1 MSKDTFYFSH
11 DYNARADDKI
21 KGLIR
26 KHGITGYGIF
36 WTIIEDLYNNA
47 NALKTDYD
55 GIAFDLRVD
64 PETVKSIINDFD
76 LFVFENGSFGSVSIE
91 KRLDERNEKSEK
103 ARQSAFKRW
112 DKIKADANAMQTHSD
127 SNAIKDSIV
136 KDRKGKEEENSFNF
150 YATEVLKAKEFSG
163 QMAKDY
169 INLCNHICLKNK
181 DKSWRLPQVLK
192 IKNQLSL
199 DEFSK
204 LYTKSGNNLELI
216 ITKIDSL
223 QTNVKYH
230 GKYTD
235 LYLTINKWLTK
246 P

>member
-11 DYNARADDKI
+11 DYNARSDDKI

-26 KHGITGYGIF
+26 KHGMVGYGVF
-36 WTIIEDLYNNA
+36 WSIIEDLYNNA
-47 NALKTDYD
+47 NALHTDYE
-55 GIAFDLRVD
+55 GIAFDMRVD
-64 PETVKSIINDFD
+64 SETIKSIINDFD

-112 DKIKADANAMQTHSD
+112 NKIKSDANAMPTQSEG
-127 SNAIKDSIV
+127 NAIKDSIV
-136 KDRKGKEEENSFNF
+136 KEKKEKDIECAFDF
-150 YATEVLKAKEFSG
+150 YAIEVKKAKEFSD
-163 QMAKDY
+163 QMSKEY
-169 INLCNHICLKNK
+169 VNLCNHICQKNK
-181 DKSWRLPQVLK
+181 DGSWRLSQVLK
-192 IKNQLSL
+192 IKNQISL

-204 LYTKSGNNLELI
+204 LYLKADKNCDLI
-216 ITKIDSL
+216 LSKIDSL

-235 LYLTINKWLTK
+235 LYLTINKWLIK
-246 P
+246 